1 MRAVLAASRAR
12 QHRRGVRG
20 KAAVTAAAAAPV
32 VLGTCHAV
40 SACVGT
46 VDSTAITIADAWRMR
61 RAARAGYGDLR
72 RHRLALALTLALAA
86 LALIHRFGGT
96 GGKAAGA
103 PTRAKAATVSAR
115 SAR

>member
-12 QHRRGVRG
+12 QHRRGARG
-20 KAAVTAAAAAPV
+20 KAAAAAPV
-32 VLGTCHAV
+32 VLGACHAV

-61 RAARAGYGDLR
+61 RAARAGYACGGDLR

-96 GGKAAGA
+96 GAKAAGA